1 MLKEILKGRM
11 KELGLNYAK
20 LAKLAGISDV
30 YVGKI
35 ISGSRVPST
44 RILKALAEA
53 LDLDYNLMRIEAYK
67 QKAPKGISIVFT
79 NEQSLSEIK
88 IRNVGLK
95 NIPILTPDAWDSARD
110 IQYMLKAL
118 DTIETIE
125 PSFSDDQQAFWIQVP
140 NASKGNGMIGNRI
153 GVGDYLLVE
162 PNKIPQNGNYV
173 LTLGDEKVG
182 VSIFYETE
190 KGKFYVPVNAAGNP
204 PDYFK
209 EKESGYTHY
218 RISRILTKCD

>member
-1 MLKEILKGRM
+1 MLKDILKGRM

-53 LDLDYNLMRIEAYK
+53 LDLDYTLLRIEAYK

-79 NEQSLSEIK
+79 NEPNLSEIK
-88 IRNVGLK
+88 IKNVSLK
-95 NIPILTPDAWDSARD
+95 NIPILTPDAWDNSRD

-140 NASKGNGMIGNRI
+140 NGAQGNGMTGGRI

-162 PNKIPQNGNYV
+162 PNKSPENGNYV
-173 LTLGDEKVG
+173 LTLGEDKVG
-182 VSIFYETE
+182 VSVFYETE

-204 PDYFK
+204 PDYFQ
-209 EKESGYTHY
+209 EKESGYIHF
-218 RISRILTKCD
+218 RISRILTKFD

>member
-1 MLKEILKGRM
+1 MLKDILKGRM
-11 KELGLNYAK
+11 KDLGLNYAK

-44 RILKALAEA
+44 RILKSLAEA

-67 QKAPKGISIVFT
+67 QKAPKGISVVFS

-88 IRNVGLK
+88 VRNLTLR
-95 NIPILTPDAWDSARD
+95 NIPVLTPDAWDNSRD

-125 PSFSDDQQAFWIQVP
+125 PSSSEDQQAFWIEVP
-140 NASKGNGMIGNRI
+140 NGTKGAAMIGSKI
-153 GVGDYLLVE
+153 SAGDYLLVE
-162 PNKIPQNGNYV
+162 PNRQPENGNFV

-182 VSIFYETE
+182 VSMFYETE

-209 EKESGYTHY
+209 EKESGHIHF
-218 RISRILTKCD
+218 RVSRILTKFD